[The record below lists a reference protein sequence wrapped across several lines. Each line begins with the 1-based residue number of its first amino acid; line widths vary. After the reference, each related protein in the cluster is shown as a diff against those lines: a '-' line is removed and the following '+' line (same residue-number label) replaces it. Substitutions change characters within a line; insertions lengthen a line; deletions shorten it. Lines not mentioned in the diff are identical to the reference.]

1 MIEQLMVKDYIL
13 FDYALVDFTHGM
25 HVITGETGAGK
36 SLLIDAIGYLSGKRI
51 NGNIVRKGK
60 DKAILQMVCSTSSP
74 KISQMLEE
82 NGFEVEDSIL
92 ITRTVQANQKSTIRI
107 NQQITT
113 LSFVRELV
121 SYMIDMHS
129 QMDTYQLMQPSVQL
143 DLLDA
148 LAQTK
153 DLREEVAQQYT
164 TLKAIEKEYH
174 TCKNE
179 SLSEDELDYLTAQ
192 LNRIDELNIQEGE
205 LESLQEKVKICA
217 EMEKNTELFSQ
228 SIYQLNKEN
237 GLMDT
242 CYDLSKELSKTN
254 STSEIANQLMDI
266 YYRFDEIKENLQEQL
281 NQFDQSSESIDEME
295 SRIYTIKAMYKRYGG
310 SFFSLMEA
318 KANLEKKI
326 ERFLSREHILAEMET
341 NLSKARK
348 AYDQLAEELSQKRK
362 AIFSSVEQQVNQ
374 HCHDLMLEH
383 ADFHISS
390 QEKEASKDGKDAIEF
405 LISMNPGQPLVP
417 LKDSASGGEL
427 SRLMLALKV
436 VFQAQQGVDTII
448 FDEIDTG
455 VSGKVAFA
463 MGHKMYTL
471 AQHYQVLCITHLA
484 SVACFGDRHYCVQK
498 TSEDGSTQTSIHLL
512 NEKETL
518 EELAVMSSGQV
529 NQASLQAA
537 QELKD
542 RAIHG

>member
-113 LSFVRELV
+113 LSFVHELV

-179 SLSEDELDYLTAQ
+179 SLSDDELDYLTAQ

-463 MGHKMYTL
+463 MGHKMHTL

>member
-179 SLSEDELDYLTAQ
+179 SLSDDELDYLTAQ

-310 SFFSLMEA
+310 SFSSLMKA

-463 MGHKMYTL
+463 MGHKMHTL

>member
-143 DLLDA
+143 DLLDT

-179 SLSEDELDYLTAQ
+179 SLSDDELDYLTAQ

-362 AIFSSVEQQVNQ
+362 AIFSLVEQQVNQ

-463 MGHKMYTL
+463 MGHKMHTL

>member
-179 SLSEDELDYLTAQ
+179 SLFDDELDYLTAQ

-217 EMEKNTELFSQ
+217 EMEKNTELYSQ

-463 MGHKMYTL
+463 MGHKMHTL

-498 TSEDGSTQTSIHLL
+498 TSEDVSTQTSIHLL

>member
-153 DLREEVAQQYT
+153 DLREEVAQQYI

-179 SLSEDELDYLTAQ
+179 SLSDDELDYLTAQ

-217 EMEKNTELFSQ
+217 EMEKNTELYSQ

-310 SFFSLMEA
+310 SFSSLMEA

-463 MGHKMYTL
+463 MGHKMHTL

-512 NEKETL
+512 NEKATL

-542 RAIHG
+542 RAIHV

>member
-179 SLSEDELDYLTAQ
+179 SLSDDELDYLTVQ

-266 YYRFDEIKENLQEQL
+266 YYRFDEIKDNLQEQL

-310 SFFSLMEA
+310 SFSSLMEA

-348 AYDQLAEELSQKRK
+348 AYDQLAEELLQKRK

-463 MGHKMYTL
+463 MGHKMHTL

>member
-179 SLSEDELDYLTAQ
+179 SLSDDELDYLTAQ

-217 EMEKNTELFSQ
+217 EMEKNTELYSQ

-362 AIFSSVEQQVNQ
+362 AIFSLVEQQVNQ

-436 VFQAQQGVDTII
+436 VFQAQQGVNTII

-463 MGHKMYTL
+463 MGHKMHTL

-498 TSEDGSTQTSIHLL
+498 TSENGSTQTSIHLL

>member
-164 TLKAIEKEYH
+164 TLKTIEKEYH

-179 SLSEDELDYLTAQ
+179 SLSDDELDYLTAQ

-310 SFFSLMEA
+310 SFSSLMEA

-374 HCHDLMLEH
+374 HGHDLMLEH

-463 MGHKMYTL
+463 MGHKMHTL
-471 AQHYQVLCITHLA
+471 AQHYQVLCITHIA

>member
-13 FDYALVDFTHGM
+13 FDYALVDFIHGM

-179 SLSEDELDYLTAQ
+179 SLSDDELDYLTAQ

-310 SFFSLMEA
+310 SFSSLMEA

-463 MGHKMYTL
+463 MGHKMHTL

>member
-179 SLSEDELDYLTAQ
+179 SLSDDELDYLTAQ

-217 EMEKNTELFSQ
+217 EMEKNTELYSQ

-310 SFFSLMEA
+310 SFSSLMEA

-390 QEKEASKDGKDAIEF
+390 QEKEATKDGKDAIGF

-463 MGHKMYTL
+463 MGHKMHTL

-512 NEKETL
+512 NEKATL

>member
-179 SLSEDELDYLTAQ
+179 SLSDDELDYLTAQ

-217 EMEKNTELFSQ
+217 EMEKNTELYSQ

-362 AIFSSVEQQVNQ
+362 AIFRSVEQQVNQ

-463 MGHKMYTL
+463 MGHKMHTL

>member
-179 SLSEDELDYLTAQ
+179 SLSDDELDYLTAQ

-217 EMEKNTELFSQ
+217 EMEKNTELYSQ

-310 SFFSLMEA
+310 SFSSLMEA

-463 MGHKMYTL
+463 MGHKMHTL

-512 NEKETL
+512 NEKATL

>member
-179 SLSEDELDYLTAQ
+179 SLSDDELDYLTAQ

-205 LESLQEKVKICA
+205 LESLQEKVKICV
-217 EMEKNTELFSQ
+217 EMEKNTELYSQ

-310 SFFSLMEA
+310 SFSSLMEA

-463 MGHKMYTL
+463 MGHKMHTL

>member
-179 SLSEDELDYLTAQ
+179 SLSDDELDYLTAQ

-254 STSEIANQLMDI
+254 STSEIANQFMDI

-310 SFFSLMEA
+310 SFF
-318 KANLEKKI
+318 
-326 ERFLSREHILAEMET
+326 H
-341 NLSKARK
+341 
-348 AYDQLAEELSQKRK
+348 
-362 AIFSSVEQQVNQ
+362 
-374 HCHDLMLEH
+374 
-383 ADFHISS
+383 
-390 QEKEASKDGKDAIEF
+390 
-405 LISMNPGQPLVP
+405 
-417 LKDSASGGEL
+417 
-427 SRLMLALKV
+427 
-436 VFQAQQGVDTII
+436 
-448 FDEIDTG
+448 
-455 VSGKVAFA
+455 
-463 MGHKMYTL
+463 
-471 AQHYQVLCITHLA
+471 
-484 SVACFGDRHYCVQK
+484 
-498 TSEDGSTQTSIHLL
+498 
-512 NEKETL
+512 
-518 EELAVMSSGQV
+518 
-529 NQASLQAA
+529 
-537 QELKD
+537 
-542 RAIHG
+542 

>member
-164 TLKAIEKEYH
+164 ILKAIEKEYH

-179 SLSEDELDYLTAQ
+179 SLSDDELDYLTAQ

-310 SFFSLMEA
+310 SFSSLMEA

-362 AIFSSVEQQVNQ
+362 AIFSSVDQQVNQ

-463 MGHKMYTL
+463 MGHKMHTL

>member
-143 DLLDA
+143 DLLNA

-179 SLSEDELDYLTAQ
+179 SLSDDELDYLTAQ

-310 SFFSLMEA
+310 SFSSLMEA

-463 MGHKMYTL
+463 MGHKMHTL

>member
-179 SLSEDELDYLTAQ
+179 SLSDDELDYLTAQ

-310 SFFSLMEA
+310 SFSSLMEA

-405 LISMNPGQPLVP
+405 LISMNPGQPLVH

-463 MGHKMYTL
+463 MGHKMHTL

>member
-179 SLSEDELDYLTAQ
+179 SLSDDELDYLTAQ

-310 SFFSLMEA
+310 SFSSLMEA

-348 AYDQLAEELSQKRK
+348 AYDQLAEELSQTRK

-463 MGHKMYTL
+463 MGHKMHTL

>member
-179 SLSEDELDYLTAQ
+179 SLSDDELDYLTAQ

-348 AYDQLAEELSQKRK
+348 AYDQLAEELSQTRK

-463 MGHKMYTL
+463 MGHKMHTL

-498 TSEDGSTQTSIHLL
+498 TSEDDSTQTSIHLL

>member
-179 SLSEDELDYLTAQ
+179 SLSDDELDYLTAQ

-217 EMEKNTELFSQ
+217 EMEKNTELYSQ

-310 SFFSLMEA
+310 SFSSLMEA

-348 AYDQLAEELSQKRK
+348 AYDQLAEELSQTRK

-463 MGHKMYTL
+463 MGYKMHTL

>member
-92 ITRTVQANQKSTIRI
+92 IKRTVQANQKSTIRI

-179 SLSEDELDYLTAQ
+179 SLSDDELDYLTAQ

-295 SRIYTIKAMYKRYGG
+295 SRIYTIKAIYKRYGG

-318 KANLEKKI
+318 KTNLEKKI

-348 AYDQLAEELSQKRK
+348 AYDQLAEELSQTRK

-463 MGHKMYTL
+463 MGHKMHTL

-498 TSEDGSTQTSIHLL
+498 MSEDGSTQTSIHLL

>member
-179 SLSEDELDYLTAQ
+179 SLSDDELDYLTAQ

-463 MGHKMYTL
+463 MGHKMHTL

-542 RAIHG
+542 RVIHG

>member
-121 SYMIDMHS
+121 SYMIDMYS

-179 SLSEDELDYLTAQ
+179 SLSDDELDYLTAQ

-310 SFFSLMEA
+310 SFSSLMEA

-463 MGHKMYTL
+463 MGHKMHTL

>member
-179 SLSEDELDYLTAQ
+179 SLSDDELDYLTAQ

-310 SFFSLMEA
+310 SFSSLMEA

-463 MGHKMYTL
+463 MGHKMHTL

-498 TSEDGSTQTSIHLL
+498 MSEDGSTQTSIHLL

>member
-51 NGNIVRKGK
+51 NGNSVRKGK

-164 TLKAIEKEYH
+164 TLKAVEKEYH

-179 SLSEDELDYLTAQ
+179 SLSDDELDYLTAQ

-463 MGHKMYTL
+463 MGHKMHTL

-529 NQASLQAA
+529 NEASLQAA

>member
-129 QMDTYQLMQPSVQL
+129 QMDTYQLMQSSVQL

-179 SLSEDELDYLTAQ
+179 SLSDDELDYLTAQ

-310 SFFSLMEA
+310 SFSSLMEA

-405 LISMNPGQPLVP
+405 LISMNSGQPLVP

-463 MGHKMYTL
+463 MGHKMHTL

>member
-179 SLSEDELDYLTAQ
+179 SLSDDELDYLTAQ

-254 STSEIANQLMDI
+254 STSEIGNQLMDI

-310 SFFSLMEA
+310 SFFSMMEA

>member
-179 SLSEDELDYLTAQ
+179 SLSDDELDYLTAQ

-217 EMEKNTELFSQ
+217 EMEKNTELYSQ

-310 SFFSLMEA
+310 SFSSLMEA

-326 ERFLSREHILAEMET
+326 ERFLSREYILAEMET

-463 MGHKMYTL
+463 MGHKMHTL

-512 NEKETL
+512 NEKATL

>member
-143 DLLDA
+143 DLLDT

-179 SLSEDELDYLTAQ
+179 SLSDDELDYLTVQ

-310 SFFSLMEA
+310 SFSSLMEA

-463 MGHKMYTL
+463 MGHKMHTL

-498 TSEDGSTQTSIHLL
+498 TSEAGSTQTSIHLL

>member
-179 SLSEDELDYLTAQ
+179 SLSDDELDYLTAQ

-348 AYDQLAEELSQKRK
+348 AYDQLAEELSQTRK

-463 MGHKMYTL
+463 MGHKMHTL

-542 RAIHG
+542 SAIHG

>member
-164 TLKAIEKEYH
+164 TLKANEKEYH

-179 SLSEDELDYLTAQ
+179 SLSDDELDYLTAQ

-341 NLSKARK
+341 KLSKARK

-463 MGHKMYTL
+463 MGHKMHTL

>member
-179 SLSEDELDYLTAQ
+179 SLSDDELDYLTAQ

-463 MGHKMYTL
+463 MGHKMHTL
-471 AQHYQVLCITHLA
+471 AQHYQILCITHLA

>member
-121 SYMIDMHS
+121 SYMIDMHW

-179 SLSEDELDYLTAQ
+179 SLSDDELDYLTAQ

-348 AYDQLAEELSQKRK
+348 AYDQLAEDLSQKRK
-362 AIFSSVEQQVNQ
+362 AIFSLVEQQVNQ

-463 MGHKMYTL
+463 MGHKMHTL

-498 TSEDGSTQTSIHLL
+498 MSEDGSTQTSIHLL

>member
-25 HVITGETGAGK
+25 HIITGETGAGK

-164 TLKAIEKEYH
+164 TLKTIEKEYH

-179 SLSEDELDYLTAQ
+179 SLSDDELDYLTAQ

-310 SFFSLMEA
+310 SFSSLMEA

-463 MGHKMYTL
+463 MGHKMHTL

-518 EELAVMSSGQV
+518 EELAVMSSGQM

>member
-164 TLKAIEKEYH
+164 TLKTIEKEYH

-179 SLSEDELDYLTAQ
+179 SLSDDELDYLTAQ

-228 SIYQLNKEN
+228 SIYQLDKEN

-295 SRIYTIKAMYKRYGG
+295 PRIYTIKAMYKRYGG
-310 SFFSLMEA
+310 SFSSLMEA

-463 MGHKMYTL
+463 MGHKMHTL

-518 EELAVMSSGQV
+518 EELAVMSSGQM

>member
-179 SLSEDELDYLTAQ
+179 SLSDDELDYLTAQ

-217 EMEKNTELFSQ
+217 EMEKNTELYSQ

-310 SFFSLMEA
+310 SFSSLMEA

-463 MGHKMYTL
+463 MGHKMHTL

-512 NEKETL
+512 NQKETL

>member
-179 SLSEDELDYLTAQ
+179 SLSDDELDYLTAQ

-217 EMEKNTELFSQ
+217 EMEKNTELYSQ

-254 STSEIANQLMDI
+254 STSDIANQLMDI

-310 SFFSLMEA
+310 SFSSLMEA

-463 MGHKMYTL
+463 MGHKMHTL

>member
-174 TCKNE
+174 TYKNE
-179 SLSEDELDYLTAQ
+179 SLSDDELDYLTAQ

-348 AYDQLAEELSQKRK
+348 AYDQLAEELSQTRK

-463 MGHKMYTL
+463 MGHKMHTL

>member
-51 NGNIVRKGK
+51 NGNIVHKGK

-179 SLSEDELDYLTAQ
+179 SLSDDELDYLTAQ

-463 MGHKMYTL
+463 MGHKMHTL